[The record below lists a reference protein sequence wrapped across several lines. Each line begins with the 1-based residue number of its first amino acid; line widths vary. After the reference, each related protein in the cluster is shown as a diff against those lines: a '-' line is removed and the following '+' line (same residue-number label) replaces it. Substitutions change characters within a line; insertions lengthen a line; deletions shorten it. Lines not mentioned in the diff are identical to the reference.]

1 MTKTTI
7 GFQSEA
13 ELARC
18 YSHLIQEAINNL
30 NLTVSTRHEVSAPGG
45 IPDLVIF
52 NEYEDTLQY
61 VITVEFK
68 LSNWRRAIHQAFR
81 HRNYGNEAYVVLD
94 QAKSRAAIRNL
105 ELFRQANVGLV
116 TVNAEEELRTWYSP
130 KPGLP
135 FSKEFSQMVACSL
148 LSPRQPMA
156 PDLPFIRSVRGGAA
170 LSQLKVFWSSPSL
183 KTCVA

>member
-1 MTKTTI
+1 MIKATV
-7 GFQSEA
+7 GFRSEA
-13 ELARC
+13 ELVRC
-18 YSHLIQEAINNL
+18 YNHLIQEAINNL
-30 NLTVSTRHEVSAPGG
+30 NLDVGTRHEVPAPGG

-52 NEYEDTLQY
+52 NEQGYALQY
-61 VITVEFK
+61 VITIEFK
-68 LSNWRRAIHQAFR
+68 LSNWRRAVHQAFR

-116 TVNAEEELRTWYSP
+116 TVNAEEGLRTWYSP

-148 LSPRQPMA
+148 LSPRQPT
-156 PDLPFIRSVRGGAA
+156 PTDLPFIRSVRGGAV
-170 LSQLKVFWSSPSL
+170 LSQLKTFWNSPSL
-183 KTCVA
+183 ESCVA